1 MTTTFREEVIE
12 KMSALVA
19 AAFGLVAALA
29 WNEAIQEIFRVYLGE
44 AGSIPAMIG
53 YAIFV
58 TILAVIAIILI
69 GRAAAKAKGARK
81 E

>member
-1 MTTTFREEVIE
+1 MTTFREEVIE

-29 WNEAIQEIFRVYLGE
+29 WNGAIQEIFRVYFGE

-69 GRAAAKAKGARK
+69 GRASARAKGARR

>member
-1 MTTTFREEVIE
+1 MATTFREEVIE
-12 KMSALVA
+12 KMSALIA

-29 WNEAIQEIFRVYLGE
+29 WNTAIQEIFRVYFGE
-44 AGSIPAMIG
+44 AGSIPAMVG
-53 YAIFV
+53 YAVFV

-69 GRAAAKAKGARK
+69 GRAAAKAKGARR